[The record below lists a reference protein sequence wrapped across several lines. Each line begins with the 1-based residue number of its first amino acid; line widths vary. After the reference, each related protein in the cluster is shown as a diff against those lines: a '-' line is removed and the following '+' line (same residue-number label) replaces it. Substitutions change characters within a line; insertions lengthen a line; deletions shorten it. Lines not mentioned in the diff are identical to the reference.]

1 MKKQTENKY
10 ILWIDKIQKIVSF
23 KAVEGFE
30 VICFSTRQ
38 QKYDYAD
45 LMCASGYRI
54 Q

>member
-23 KAVEGFE
+23 KAIEGFE
-30 VICFSTRQ
+30 VIYFSNRQ

-45 LMCASGYRI
+45 LMCAAGYRI